1 MKVEFEKE
9 VLQFLNLPSIP
20 VKEFDGKTTFK
31 DGVAIVELTGDRF
44 GYAVATFSE
53 EDKSPRIKKT
63 FSVEPF
69 GKITK
74 IFVVPPYMNVDIEHA
89 DVDNDSKKAME
100 QLAEEAAELENE
112 GVEDNKT
119 EVPENEWC
127 FDEIHNID
135 EAKAWLKSYNSR
147 NRIRG
152 KLPKDEDTIKLR
164 LLTIWKE
171 SQNNKQ

>member
-1 MKVEFEKE
+1 MKIEFEKE

-44 GYAVATFSE
+44 GYAVATFTE
-53 EDKSPRIKKT
+53 EDKKPRIKKT

-89 DVDNDSKKAME
+89 DVDSDSKKAME

-112 GVEDNKT
+112 GVDENKM
-119 EVPENEWC
+119 ESPENEWC

-147 NRIRG
+147 NKIRG